1 MIRILRRLLKY
12 VLYTASGLLIA
23 LAIAVGLF
31 RLFLPRL
38 PEYQA
43 EIKSWTSEA
52 IGLQVEFSGMNARW
66 GLSGPELAFYNAEL
80 NRPGSPSSLVAAEE
94 VRVGVALMRLLG
106 EGALVVDRVVV
117 KDTNIDVEQLD
128 DGSWL
133 VQGSTTDSL
142 FGDGAGIAG
151 ARPDIEIVA
160 ENISITLLRPGADA
174 PQLFSVPRA
183 LVSIDDKRIALDGTL
198 RLPADLGRQLRLSA
212 TRVLTLPAPQLHW
225 DLQVEADDVKLAGW
239 MAAMPASERQLR
251 SGAGD
256 IDLAVDYANG
266 RVRNASANVALAG
279 VALGDGG
286 PFDIDGRFELNLAAD
301 GWLVAAEEYRVST
314 EDGTWPESSLRVEAS
329 TDADDRIVMLDV
341 RASWFDLSA
350 HALVSP
356 WLPEAQRQRLAAVD
370 PSGIVT
376 DLAATITDVQ
386 TDAPKF
392 DVAAELANV
401 GFAAGA
407 ERPGMRGFSGLLR
420 ANRRG
425 GRLEMQSRDL
435 TVELPGYVP
444 EPVAIEYVEGTVIWR
459 RSDRQ
464 TTVLSDSIRI
474 GNDVFRSQSNVQVTL
489 PAGDLSPVIDLASTW
504 SVSDV
509 AAVANYIPQKII
521 KPKLYDWF
529 QSALVEGS
537 IPVGK
542 TTLSGPLDKFP
553 FDGGEGQFLIES
565 SVRNLTFKYQTRW
578 PAATQADMQIVLDGT
593 RLYSERNQFFIE
605 GNRSVDA
612 QVEIADVREPVLRI
626 AALSTGTLETI
637 RQFSMQSPIDDMLG
651 GQLDR
656 ISVSGDASF
665 ALDLVVPLRDS
676 RSFDFTTVIRSNNGT
691 LAIDGFAPPF
701 TDLIG
706 TVTISR
712 DDISSAALGAT
723 FLGQPVGIRLAR
735 SEEPAFS
742 VVAAVDGYVTANG
755 LINELGMPFDGI
767 ISGGAEYAASILFPR
782 GKQQSPSPLTIR
794 IESDL
799 EGLGVD
805 LPVPAGKPRESTL
818 QVQGDIRFLPGGG
831 VIESAGFAEN
841 QTAWQLAFARGDDGW
856 DFDRGVVTLGRDVME
871 PAETRGLHIRGSTDT
886 VRFEDWLALSRSGAR
901 KTGAADRIRS
911 IDLTIAN
918 FHAIGQHLEGH
929 NVRVDRSAQD
939 WLVQVDGDDI
949 AGSLFVPYDFGS
961 GRAMVLEMERLHL
974 PGDETA
980 ADEPS
985 TVDPRGLPPMSV
997 KAGDFALGARNFG
1010 ALEASIERV
1019 PGGLQATTITSKD
1032 DSFEITATA
1041 SWIADESE
1049 PLGSRTSTTGTLT
1062 SRDVMQTMR
1071 RLDLEPGISSDSM
1084 GVQFDVSWS
1093 GGPRARFL
1101 DVLDG
1106 DVQVRF
1112 GPGQLEEVEPGA
1124 GRVFGLMSIVA
1135 LPRRLSLD
1143 FSDVFNK
1150 GFGFDKIDG
1159 SFRIDD
1165 GETYT
1170 CDLSLEGPAAD
1181 IGIVGRAGL
1190 GSRDYEQA
1198 AVVSANFGNTLPIV
1212 GAVVAGPQAAAA
1224 LLIFSQI
1231 FKKPLQ
1237 EVSQVY
1243 YAIGGTWDEPVVES
1257 TSATEF
1263 ADRGVMA
1270 GCVADGV
1277 AAPDKL
1283 QGDAR

>member
-1 MIRILRRLLKY
+1 MIRILRRLLKFA
-12 VLYTASGLLIA
+12 LYTASGILIA

-43 EIKSWTSEA
+43 EIKSWASEA
-52 IGLQVEFSGMNARW
+52 IGLHVEFSGMNARW
-66 GLSGPELAFYNAEL
+66 GLSGPELAFYDAEL

-117 KDTNIDVEQLD
+117 RDSSIEIEQLD

-133 VQGSTTDSL
+133 VQGSKTEGL
-142 FGDGAGIAG
+142 FGDRAGVAD
-151 ARPDIEIVA
+151 APADIEIVA
-160 ENISITLLRPGADA
+160 ENISIAVLQPGAAD
-174 PQLFSVPRA
+174 PRLFSVPRA
-183 LVSIDDKRIALDGTL
+183 LVSIDDKRIAMDGTL

-212 TRVLTLPAPQLHW
+212 TRVLTLPASQLHW
-225 DLQVEADDVKLAGW
+225 DLQVEADDVRLAGW
-239 MAAMPASERQLR
+239 MALLPASERQLR
-251 SGAGD
+251 SGEGD
-256 IDLAVDYANG
+256 IDLAIDYANG
-266 RVRNASANVALAG
+266 RVRNASADVALAD
-279 VALGDGG
+279 VALGEAE
-286 PFDIDGRFELNLAAD
+286 PFGIDGRFELNLAAD
-301 GWLVAAEEYRVST
+301 GWLIAAEEYRLST
-314 EDGTWPESSLRVEAS
+314 DDGSWPESSLRVEAS
-329 TDADDRIVMLDV
+329 TDTDDRIVMLDV
-341 RASWFDLSA
+341 RASWFDLGA
-350 HALVSP
+350 AALVAP

-376 DLAATITDVQ
+376 NLAATVSDVQ

-392 DVAAELANV
+392 DVAVELAGV
-401 GFAAGA
+401 GFAAGE
-407 ERPGMRGFSGLLR
+407 ERPGLRGFSGLLR
-420 ANRRG
+420 ANRSG
-425 GRLEMQSRDL
+425 GRLEMRSRGL
-435 TVELPGYVP
+435 AVELPGYVP
-444 EPVAIEYVEGTVIWR
+444 EPVAIEYAEGTVIWR
-459 RSDRQ
+459 RSDQQ

-474 GNDVFRSQSNVQVTL
+474 GNDVFRSQSNVQLTL
-489 PAGDLSPVIDLASTW
+489 PGGELSPVIDLASTW

-509 AAVANYIPQKII
+509 SAVAKYIPQTII

-529 QSALVEGS
+529 QSALVAGS

-542 TTLSGPLDKFP
+542 TTLTGPLDKFP
-553 FDGGEGQFLIES
+553 FDGGEGQFLVES
-565 SVRNLTFKYQTRW
+565 SVRNLTFKFAPRW
-578 PAATQADMQIVLDGT
+578 PAATQADMQIFLDGT

-612 QVEIADVREPVLRI
+612 QVEIADLREPVLRI

-637 RQFSMQSPIDDMLG
+637 RQFSMQSPIDDILG

-665 ALDLVVPLRDS
+665 DLDLTVPLRDS
-676 RSFDFTTVIRSNNGT
+676 KSFDFTTVIRSNNGR
-691 LAIDGFAPPF
+691 LAIEGFAPPF

-706 TVTISR
+706 TVKISR
-712 DDISSAALGAT
+712 DEISSEALGAT
-723 FLGQPVGIRLAR
+723 FLGQPVGIELAR
-735 SEEPAFS
+735 SAEPAFS

-755 LINELGMPFDGI
+755 LVNELGMPFDGI
-767 ISGGAEYAASILFPR
+767 ISGGAEYDAKILFPR
-782 GKQQSPSPLTIR
+782 GKEQPSPLTVR

-799 EGLGVD
+799 DGLGVD
-805 LPVPAGKPRESTL
+805 LPVPAGKPRESAL
-818 QVQGDIRFLPGGG
+818 QVRGDIRFLPGGG
-831 VIESAGFAEN
+831 VIESSGFAEN

-856 DFDRGVVTLGRDVME
+856 DFDRGVVTLGRDVMQ

-911 IDLTIAN
+911 IDLDIAD
-918 FHAIGQHLEGH
+918 FYAIGQHLEGH
-929 NVRVDRSAQD
+929 NVRVDRSAND
-939 WLVQVDGDDI
+939 WLVQVDGDDV
-949 AGSLFVPYDFGS
+949 AGSLFVPYEFDS
-961 GRAMVLEMERLHL
+961 GRAMILEMERLRL
-974 PGDETA
+974 PGDDTA
-980 ADEPS
+980 GDEPS

-997 KAGDFALGARNFG
+997 KAGDFALGERNFG

-1019 PGGLQATTITSKD
+1019 PGGLQASLISSRD
-1032 DSFEITATA
+1032 DSFEISATG

-1049 PLGSRTSTTGTLT
+1049 PLGSRTSAAGTLT

-1071 RLDLEPGISSDSM
+1071 RLDFDPGISSDSM
-1084 GVQFDVSWS
+1084 NVEFDVSWS
-1093 GGPRARFL
+1093 GGPRASFL

-1106 DVQVRF
+1106 EVKVRF
-1112 GPGQLEEVEPGA
+1112 GAGQLEEVEPGA

-1159 SFRIDD
+1159 SFRIED

-1243 YAIGGTWDEPVVES
+1243 YAIGGTWDEPVVAS
-1257 TSATEF
+1257 TGASEF
-1263 ADRGVMA
+1263 ANRGVMA
-1270 GCVADGV
+1270 GCVDDGV
-1277 AAPDKL
+1277 SAPDSL